1 MMRVLIVL
9 ALLLSTSAY
18 GKMDRSIVKK
28 NIRNMPNSVVK
39 KTAKNID
46 ASRVSDISKRV
57 KIRKMSDMQKLDASI
72 DVISK
77 KGKDAELLLEKGPIT
92 TITLYS
98 KHGDEFIEIYKKTQ
112 RSIMGIQAGT
122 YEKLVKVIPVEKLS
136 TKIIKN
142 FKNISESG
150 IATRFIKV
158 MKNTGKKGYEIS
170 KKITKYAKENPKSS
184 AVAIMYVWFLADP
197 TGFEETLQKS
207 GDNIAVFAADIV
219 KTATSVAINVPLKV
233 ADAAGDSIVQSI
245 KGSMTPTA
253 LFTLILFLFA
263 WIGWKFRDAI
273 SNMPFYK
280 KWKDKLIKLFKK
292 ESGSDG
298 PL

>member
-9 ALLLSTSAY
+9 ALLLSTSVY

-28 NIRNMPNSVVK
+28 NIRNMPSSVVK

-46 ASRVSDISKRV
+46 SSRVRDISKRV
-57 KIRKMSDMQKLDASI
+57 KVRKMSDVQKLDVGI

-98 KHGDEFIEIYKKTQ
+98 KHGDEFIEIYQKTQ
-112 RSIMGIQAGT
+112 RSIMGIPAGT
-122 YEKLVKVIPVEKLS
+122 YDKLVKVIPVEKLS

-142 FKNISESG
+142 FKNISESD

-158 MKNTGKKGYEIS
+158 MKNTGNKGYEIS

-184 AVAIMYVWFLADP
+184 AVGIMYVWFLADP
-197 TGFEETLQKS
+197 TGFEEALQKS
-207 GDNIAVFAADIV
+207 GNNIITFATDIT
-219 KTATSVAINVPLKV
+219 KTAATVVVETPFKV
-233 ADAAGDSIVQSI
+233 ADAAGESIVQSV
-245 KGSMTPTA
+245 KNSVTPTA
-253 LFTLILFLFA
+253 LITLILLLVT

-273 SNMPFYK
+273 KNIPYK
-280 KWKDKLIKLFKK
+280 KWKDKLIRLFKK
-292 ESGSDG
+292 ESKNDG